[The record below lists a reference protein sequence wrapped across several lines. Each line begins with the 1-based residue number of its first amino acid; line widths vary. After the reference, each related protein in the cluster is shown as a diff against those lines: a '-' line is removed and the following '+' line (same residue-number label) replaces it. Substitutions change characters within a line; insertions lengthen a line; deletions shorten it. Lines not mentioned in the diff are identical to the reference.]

1 MRDLFLKSL
10 TLMDEAEKARTYDYF
25 ITIDEMDVGPFFCE
39 SYGIRIEGRDGGP
52 SAAVHNVTC
61 SIARID
67 ELCELILGSG
77 VTPATLCDVVS
88 DWL

>member
-10 TLMDEAEKARTYDYF
+10 SLTDESGVRRSYDYY
-25 ITIDEMDVGPFFCE
+25 ITIDEMEVGAYACE
-39 SYGIRIEGRDGGP
+39 SYGIRITRQDGGE
-52 SAAVHNVTC
+52 SEAVHNVTC

-67 ELCELILGSG
+67 ELCELVVGSG
-77 VTPATLCDVVS
+77 VTPLTLRDVIS

>member
-10 TLMDEAEKARTYDYF
+10 SLTDQSGMSHRYDYY
-25 ITIDEMDVGPFFCE
+25 ITIDEMEVGAYACE
-39 SYGIRIEGRDGGP
+39 SYGIRISRQDGGEE
-52 SAAVHNVTC
+52 AAVHNITC

-67 ELCELILGSG
+67 ALSELVLEGG
-77 VTPATLCDVVS
+77 VTPLTLEDVVS